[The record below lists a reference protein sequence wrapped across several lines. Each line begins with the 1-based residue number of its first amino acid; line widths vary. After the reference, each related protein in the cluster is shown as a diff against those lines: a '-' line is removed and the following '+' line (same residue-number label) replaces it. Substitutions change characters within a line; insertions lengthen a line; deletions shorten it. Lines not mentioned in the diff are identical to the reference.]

1 MAVNVPMT
9 TPVPVYSSK
18 EDIWARVCTLIGEQ
32 HQWCATTRPTPTPSQ
47 TPSFLYSFAAV
58 ARFAA
63 LPELQTSRTVVLGHG
78 PLKGELT
85 NLLLDEMKVR
95 LLELVPGMHG
105 QYKEIIKVGAGG
117 DLVSLGMID
126 SMKTPVDMFVVG
138 SMGVD
143 SRGYRVGQ
151 EGDLT
156 GIDFI
161 LSKMGRSIKYIVTL
175 VHDCQVFDEI
185 PPGILSKHDLP
196 VDIIIT
202 PSRVIRVVKKLNK
215 PANINWSILRNDL
228 KNRIPLHKGLGVED
242 LLKVNKLKE
251 GVCAGIADPKSSEAG
266 ECGDIATRPMLVT
279 NKVKRNQMNMA
290 SKFKFDNIPSAV
302 GYQEFKQMLRGR
314 KIVAGFCVITL
325 RAGSAV
331 VAFKEISRV
340 VREKLKGFEFW
351 SSKIKMQ
358 EVGVE
363 VEANPNVKSDVAQK
377 RKEVEKIRHKIM
389 LETFEKLRV
398 QNYCGVFMG
407 KLPFGTT
414 ENELREALEA
424 QNLIPVTLDMGHRNR
439 FAIAFFVEELEVL
452 LSLLGAMLLQ
462 GKEILVEEYD
472 PHKREGLGEGEVESS
487 TDGTRVEG
495 N

>member
-1 MAVNVPMT
+1 
-9 TPVPVYSSK
+9 
-18 EDIWARVCTLIGEQ
+18 
-32 HQWCATTRPTPTPSQ
+32 
-47 TPSFLYSFAAV
+47 
-58 ARFAA
+58 
-63 LPELQTSRTVVLGHG
+63 
-78 PLKGELT
+78 
-85 NLLLDEMKVR
+85 
-95 LLELVPGMHG
+95 
-105 QYKEIIKVGAGG
+105 
-117 DLVSLGMID
+117 
-126 SMKTPVDMFVVG
+126 MKTPVDMFVVG

-143 SRGYRVGQ
+143 SRGYRVGK

-161 LSKMGRSIKYIVTL
+161 LGNMGRSIKYIVTL
-175 VHDCQVFDEI
+175 VHDCQVFEEI
-185 PPGILSKHDLP
+185 PPSIFSMHDLP

-202 PSRVIRVVKKLNK
+202 PSRVIRVEKKLNK
-215 PANINWSILRNDL
+215 PDNINWSILKYDL
-228 KNRIPLHKGLGVED
+228 KNRIPLLEGVGAED
-242 LLKVNKLKE
+242 LLKVKKLNE
-251 GVCAGIADPKSSEAG
+251 GVCLGMVKPKATEG
-266 ECGDIATRPMLVT
+266 ECEEIATRPMLVT
-279 NKVKRNQMNMA
+279 NKDKRNQMTMA

-302 GYQEFKQMLRGR
+302 GYQELKQMLRGR

-363 VEANPNVKSDVAQK
+363 VGANPNVKSDVAQK
-377 RKEVEKIRHKIM
+377 RKGVEKIRHKIM

-398 QNYCGVFMG
+398 QNNCCGVFMG